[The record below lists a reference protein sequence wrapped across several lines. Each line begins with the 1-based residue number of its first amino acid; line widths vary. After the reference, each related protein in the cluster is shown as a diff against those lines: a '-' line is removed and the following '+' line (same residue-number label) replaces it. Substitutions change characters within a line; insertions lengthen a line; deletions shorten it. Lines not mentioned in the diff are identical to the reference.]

1 VNNYDA
7 VATAVRRANPW
18 PEGASE
24 AADEWSTSELLSQ
37 IEHRSESMKTI
48 ERDRGTKQP
57 EGPRQRRGLLVA
69 AAAAAVVVLVG
80 AIVFA
85 LVANREGTDVVEPT
99 PTTLSAPTTVPA
111 TTLPSPTTLLNSAS
125 PTPLTTN
132 FGGVVNGAYRLDTFG
147 TPITFTVDPSFF
159 MVMENT
165 TDRLALAAPNSDDPG
180 DRDMVLARF
189 DMLSDPAAP
198 NSSIADQGEGWPAN
212 DFAGWLDN
220 VAEGV
225 VVVERSETTLGGL
238 PATRAELRLG
248 EMECF
253 DSRYCALLG
262 SRTFNY
268 TSLDPG
274 STYVVWV
281 VDDGAEDPLV
291 VILSIWNEGDRAW
304 LEAYEKLLATFVIG
318 DQ

>member
-1 VNNYDA
+1 M
-7 VATAVRRANPW
+7 
-18 PEGASE
+18 E
-24 AADEWSTSELLSQ
+24 
-37 IEHRSESMKTI
+37 TI
-48 ERDRGTKQP
+48 ERDLRIQQP
-57 EGPRQRRGLLVA
+57 SGPRHNRGWLIAGAVA
-69 AAAAAVVVLVG
+69 ALVVLIGAVVIGLTNSG
-80 AIVFA
+80 SD
-85 LVANREGTDVVEPT
+85 TDVAGPT
-99 PTTLSAPTTVPA
+99 PTTLTEPTTVPA
-111 TTLPSPTTLLNSAS
+111 TTVPSPTTLPDSAG

-132 FGGVVNGAYRLDTFG
+132 FGGVVAGSYLLDTFG

-159 MVMENT
+159 FVMENT
-165 TDRLALAAPNSDDPG
+165 TDRLALAAPNSKDPG

-189 DMLSDPAAP
+189 DKLSDPAAP
-198 NSSIADQGEGWPAN
+198 NSSIVDQGEGWPAN

-238 PATRAELRLG
+238 PATRAELKLG

-262 SRTFNY
+262 SRGGRHS
-268 TSLDPG
+268 SLDPG

-281 VDDGAEDPLV
+281 ADDGTEDPLA

-318 DQ
+318 NA